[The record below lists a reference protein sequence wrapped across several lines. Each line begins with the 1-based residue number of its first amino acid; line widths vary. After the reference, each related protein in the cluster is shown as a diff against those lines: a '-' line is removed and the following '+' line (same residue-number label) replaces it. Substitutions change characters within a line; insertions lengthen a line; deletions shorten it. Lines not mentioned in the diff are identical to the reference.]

1 MGLTSDKANRLLE
14 LMSRFDDLKAERESN
29 RRRKKQIVMLI
40 VSDLKKEYIQWFEKE
55 AEIVEKIIDIL
66 EQVIP
71 DEDYNEEKSILM
83 DLKNRHSRAKDH
95 LENILNSIERE
106 RIETFS
112 DISVSLLN
120 KTIPF
125 GEDYESG
132 IIPEILGIG
141 QELEKLVNNLEQRIK
156 YLSYARRINEI
167 VQASSRDR

>member
-1 MGLTSDKANRLLE
+1 MSLTSDSANKLLQ
-14 LMSRFDDLKAERESN
+14 LMSRFEDLKAERESN
-29 RRRKKQIVMLI
+29 RRRKKQIVILI
-40 VSDLKKEYIQWFEKE
+40 VSDLRKEYIQWFEKE

-83 DLKNRHSRAKDH
+83 DLKNRHSNAKDR
-95 LENILNSIERE
+95 LENILTSIERE

-120 KTIPF
+120 KTKPF
-125 GEDYESG
+125 GEEYEGG

-141 QELEKLVNNLEQRIK
+141 QELEKLVNNLEQHIK

-167 VQASSRDR
+167 IQASSRDS